1 MHMQQGGVQQGEVFI
16 KMFAGVRN
24 GLMAYLGSEL
34 WQTYSALAT
43 YMDRDGYCYPSQSQ
57 LAKVMGV
64 RRETAGIRI
73 RRLLEVEW
81 QGEKLVIAT
90 KGRHGGNAYANT
102 RYWVN
107 PNVAFRFSVESSHE
121 R

>member
-1 MHMQQGGVQQGEVFI
+1 MQNGGVQQGEVFI

-57 LAKVMGV
+57 LARAMGV

-73 RRLLEVEW
+73 RRLLDIEW
-81 QGEKLVIAT
+81 QGEKLVTAT
-90 KGRHGGNAYANT
+90 KARHDGNQFSNT
-102 RYWVN
+102 RYWIN
-107 PNVAFRFSVESSHE
+107 PNVAFRFSVE
-121 R
+121 RTP